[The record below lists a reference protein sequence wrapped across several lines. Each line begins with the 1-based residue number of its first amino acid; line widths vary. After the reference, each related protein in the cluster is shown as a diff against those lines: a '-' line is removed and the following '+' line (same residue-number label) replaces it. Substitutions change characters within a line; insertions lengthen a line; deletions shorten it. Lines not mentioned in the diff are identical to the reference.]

1 MNILGISDV
10 TGNHSHACV
19 ALVQNGELIFALSE
33 ERLSR
38 IKNDSKF
45 PGSAIQALLD
55 YAGLQLNNIDWFA
68 CGYPPARYYSSLKQR
83 SAWDLPKSVIG
94 VLVRNPG
101 KLVKYLGP
109 NLKKGL
115 LDPKHANGLAALGV
129 PKEKILF
136 VDHHLAHVSAAFRN
150 SMLENAVGVS
160 YGGFAPQANGLN
172 VAGAVFQCSH
182 QKIEKI
188 ATIPMTATGCFVSGV
203 AVALEFAYM
212 QQEGK
217 IMALAALGNAD
228 LCYEELRKIAT
239 VFENGSWR
247 AYKNWVDYVMA
258 PRQEVFLNTK
268 TGRKLRQ
275 LIHKYTPADV
285 AAAAQRLV
293 EQNLMTFFEHLHQ
306 QAPATNLVLAGGIFN
321 NIRLNSKLQ
330 QLPFVQK
337 IFVHPF
343 PGDGSTPLGAA
354 FEVYAA
360 KTGREVR
367 APLRDMGLG
376 MNFSER
382 SIESDLRR
390 YASVLTYEKIKG
402 DPSEMAAILIAN
414 GHIVGWFSGREEYGP
429 RALGHRCI
437 LADPRRVTMKTR
449 LTMQIK
455 KRDDFIPLS
464 VSCLDEHAGSYF
476 ENYRSNPFM
485 SFAYHVDT
493 RHASEI
499 AAALP
504 VDGMVRVQ
512 GVHKNDNPP
521 FRRLLE
527 FFYQRTG
534 VPLVLNTS
542 FNRHSEPIVHTPS
555 EAIELLI
562 RSGIGALVIE
572 NYVARKYER

>member
-19 ALVQNGELIFALSE
+19 ALVQNGELIFALSQ

-38 IKNDSKF
+38 IKNDPQF
-45 PGSAIQALLD
+45 PTGAIQALLD
-55 YAGLQLNNIDWFA
+55 YAGLQLNNIDCFA
-68 CGYPPARYYSSLKQR
+68 CGYPPARYYSSLKQN
-83 SAWDLPKSVIG
+83 SIFDLPRALFG
-94 VLVRNPG
+94 VLVRNPA
-101 KLVKYLGP
+101 KLAKYLGP

-115 LDPKHANGLAALGV
+115 LDPKRANGLAAMRV
-129 PKEKILF
+129 PREKIIF
-136 VDHHLAHVSAAFRN
+136 IDHHLAHVSAAFRN
-150 SMLENAVGVS
+150 SLLENAVGVS
-160 YGGFAPQANGLN
+160 YGGFAPQANGMN
-172 VAGAVFQCSH
+172 VAGAVFQCSP
-182 QKIEKI
+182 QKIEQI
-188 ATIPMTATGCFVSGV
+188 ATIPITATGCFVSGV

-217 IMALAALGNAD
+217 IMALAALGNPD
-228 LCYEELRKIAT
+228 LCYEELRHLAT
-239 VFENGSWR
+239 TFENNSWHT
-247 AYKNWVDYVMA
+247 YHHWVDYIMA
-258 PRQEVFLNTK
+258 ARPEVFLNTK

-275 LIHKYTPADV
+275 LVQKHTPADV
-285 AAAAQRLV
+285 AAAAQRLL
-293 EQNLMTFFEHLHQ
+293 EQNLLNYFQHLQ
-306 QAPATNLVLAGGIFN
+306 QQVPMVNLVLAGGIFN

-337 IFVHPF
+337 FFVHPF

-354 FEVYAA
+354 FEAYAA

-367 APLRDMGLG
+367 VPLRDMGLG
-376 MNFSER
+376 MDFSER

-390 YASVLTYEKIKG
+390 YASLLSYEKING
-402 DPSEMAAILIAN
+402 DPSEMAAVLTAN

-437 LADPRRVTMKTR
+437 LADPRRVTMKAK

-464 VSCLDEHAGSYF
+464 VSCLDEQASGYF

-485 SFAYHVDT
+485 SFAFHVDA
-493 RHASEI
+493 RHAGEI
-499 AAALP
+499 PAALP

-527 FFYQRTG
+527 VFYQRTG

-542 FNRHSEPIVHTPS
+542 FNRHSEPIVHTPA
-555 EAIELLI
+555 EAIDLLI
-562 RSGIGALVIE
+562 NSSIDALVIE
-572 NYVARKYER
+572 NYVARKYDR